1 MKAAVRTEYGQP
13 LLIVAMPPSGAMAEI
28 EPVAIAEVKDG
39 EAPRSI
45 IGFG

>member
-1 MKAAVRTEYGQP
+1 MKATARTECGQP

-28 EPVAIAEVKDG
+28 EPVAIAEVKGG
-39 EAPRSI
+39 EAPRNI